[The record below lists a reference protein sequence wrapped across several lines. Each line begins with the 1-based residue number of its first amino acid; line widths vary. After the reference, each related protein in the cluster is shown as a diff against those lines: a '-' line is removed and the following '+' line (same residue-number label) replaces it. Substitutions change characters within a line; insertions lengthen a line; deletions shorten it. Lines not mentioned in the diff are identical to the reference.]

1 MARKNNLIYVLLVT
15 VLLLFSA
22 CNTDTDDAQQSG
34 LFGKKPTTSGSSSSN
49 TQGVTLEFSEGNPP
63 KEMYNDQSVTFGFIF
78 TNYQEHEITDMNI
91 KVSGYDT
98 SYVSGLSNSYSIAK
112 IPKYTTQAGPGVYA
126 DLVASGVTVKNF
138 QEKYNFNPQFDY
150 CYTAKSNL
158 AQQVC
163 ILSKQTNLC
172 EVEVDKMQ
180 KSNGP
185 LVTSIDSII
194 NKDGGSQVRVFFTV
208 NNKGTGKVVNTCFKE
223 DYSNKFTVSAK
234 LGTQVGDC
242 HSVSG
247 EYNIIQN
254 KASFYCDFARSSED
268 SYASQITVDLSY
280 KYEQSVKKQIL
291 VKDLNKGY

>member
-1 MARKNNLIYVLLVT
+1 MVRKNNLVYVLLVT

-34 LFGKKPTTSGSSSSN
+34 LFGKKPTTGGSSSN

-78 TNYQEHEITDMNI
+78 TNYQEHEINDMNI
-91 KVSGYDT
+91 KVSGYDA
-98 SYVSGLSNSYSIAK
+98 SYVSGLSNSYSITR

-126 DLVASGVTVKNF
+126 DLVASGVSVKNF
-138 QEKYNFNPQFDY
+138 MEKYNFNPQFDY

-158 AQQVC
+158 VQQVC
-163 ILSKQTNLC
+163 IPSKQTNLC
-172 EVEVDKMQ
+172 EIKLDKLQ

-194 NKDGGSQVRVFFTV
+194 NKDSGGQVRVFFTIQ
-208 NNKGTGKVVNTCFKE
+208 NKGNGKVVNTCFKE
-223 DYSNKFTVSAK
+223 DYSNQFSVTAK

-242 HSVSG
+242 QSVSG
-247 EYNIIQN
+247 AYNIIQN
-254 KASFYCDFARSSED
+254 KASFYCDFTRSSEE

-280 KYEQSVKKQIL
+280 KYEQSVKKEIL
-291 VKDLNKGY
+291 VKDLSKGY